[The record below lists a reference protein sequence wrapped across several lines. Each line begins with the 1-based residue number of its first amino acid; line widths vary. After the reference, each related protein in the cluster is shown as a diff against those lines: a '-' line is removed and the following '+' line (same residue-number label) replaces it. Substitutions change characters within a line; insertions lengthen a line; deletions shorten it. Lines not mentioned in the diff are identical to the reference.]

1 VVEWHTNMRFAWQAK
16 KSNGTGPVKQGFTH
30 PMNLIMVAYNVLWWV
45 PIILPFTGAID
56 FRTGFVALLVVTVIR
71 LVANLVRNN
80 VLDPEQAAAF
90 PLRSP

>member
-1 VVEWHTNMRFAWQAK
+1 MRFAWQAK
-16 KSNGTGPVKQGFTH
+16 KSAGTGPTKQPFTH
-30 PMNLIMVAYNVLWWV
+30 PLNLIMVAYNLVWWV

-56 FRTGFVALLVVTVIR
+56 YRTGFVALLVVTAVR

-80 VLDPEQAAAF
+80 VLGPKQAAAF